1 MEEVIHKFFDSK
13 NLIVGNTAQ
22 LSYFFSNENNDFI
35 SSRNIDFN
43 DIRAKKYKKIFLL
56 FAEQRTFLNEGNDFF
71 IDVNVNYTLEV
82 IDKLKDYC
90 DRIIIYSTSELWNKC
105 DGGVSIDT
113 PYDYF
118 ETPYI
123 KSKEILC
130 NKINQNKKKYKNV
143 IIVYPFNFNSPYRKD
158 GFLFKKI
165 FNSLIHG
172 EKITVGNIDF
182 KRDLIHPRIIVD
194 LSSNADEDII
204 IGSGELYNV
213 GEFIRDLFIKLGRKM
228 EDYVTYDSSNSLLN
242 KRNHYYSC
250 NKSSNY
256 EELVNL
262 TIKDIYEYKFS

>member
-1 MEEVIHKFFDSK
+1 MKK

-22 LSYFFSNENNDFI
+22 LSHYFPKENNDFI
-35 SSRNIDFN
+35 SSRNIDFD
-43 DIRAKKYKKIFLL
+43 DINKRKYKKIFLL

-71 IDVNVNYTLEV
+71 IDVNVNYTLAV
-82 IDKLKDYC
+82 IDKLKDSC
-90 DRIIIYSTSELWNKC
+90 DNIIVYSTSELWNKY
-105 DGGVSIDT
+105 DGCVSIDT

-130 NKINQNKKKYKNV
+130 NTINQNRDKYNNV

-165 FNSLIHG
+165 FNSLILG

-182 KRDLIHPRIIVD
+182 KRDLIHPKIIVNQSFNTD
-194 LSSNADEDII
+194 KDII
-204 IGSGELYNV
+204 VGSGELYNV
-213 GEFIRDLFIKLGRKM
+213 KDFISNLFVKLDKKM
-228 EDYVTYDSSNSLLN
+228 DDYVTYDISNSLLN

-250 NKSSNY
+250 NKTSNY
-256 EELVNL
+256 EELINL
-262 TIKDIYEYKFS
+262 TIEDIHEYKFS